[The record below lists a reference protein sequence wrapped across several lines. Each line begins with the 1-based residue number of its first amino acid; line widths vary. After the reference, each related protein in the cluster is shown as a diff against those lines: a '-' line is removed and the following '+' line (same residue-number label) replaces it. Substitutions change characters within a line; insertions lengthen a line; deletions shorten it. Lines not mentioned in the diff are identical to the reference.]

1 MSQSLN
7 PILLESIQNDVAQIG
22 DSLKLIAER
31 VINEGISEYPVFI
44 ASQEWVELG
53 KPIFDRDSV
62 QLNWFFNASI
72 LEDFV
77 RKNLVQTDKVKGFQA
92 TYGDPMKRACIFV
105 VTPEVQQFIFVPY
118 DVDAIEGGVSDQ
130 PNSNGH
136 A

>member
-1 MSQSLN
+1 MSQSIN
-7 PILLESIQNDVAQIG
+7 PLILESIQNDVAQVG

-31 VINEGISEYPVFI
+31 VISEGISEYPVFI
-44 ASQEWVELG
+44 AAQDWVDLG

-77 RKNLVQTDKVKGFQA
+77 SKDIVKTDKVKGFKA
-92 TYGDPMKRACIFV
+92 AYGDPLERACIFV
-105 VTPEVQQFIFVPY
+105 VTPELQQFIFVPY
-118 DVDAIEGGVSDQ
+118 DVDSIDTAAPD
-130 PNSNGH
+130 PNDH